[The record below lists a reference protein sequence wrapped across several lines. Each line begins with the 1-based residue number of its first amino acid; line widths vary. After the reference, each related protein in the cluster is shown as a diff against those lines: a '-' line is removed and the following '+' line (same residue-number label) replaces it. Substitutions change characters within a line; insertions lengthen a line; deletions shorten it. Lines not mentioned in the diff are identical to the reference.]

1 MDRKGRRGLHPN
13 ERGQT
18 MTLTEKT
25 YVGLIGLL
33 TGLVLLVL
41 ASTSKAAEKYPTPK
55 HLRGGQVT
63 LKTNTGLWKGRSED
77 LAIVKRKNLS
87 KYKSCKKLMER
98 CPMPVAKTR
107 MVRTITKT
115 KKIIKPNT
123 VTFHAGVGKNG
134 VIVKDEKDSVLIEP
148 KTVPILGMSY
158 ARHIGS
164 GFSVGI
170 SVYTN
175 ETFTGNV
182 GYSW

>member
-1 MDRKGRRGLHPN
+1 
-13 ERGQT
+13 

-33 TGLVLLVL
+33 TGLVLLVISMPAKADSRYPVPEHL
-41 ASTSKAAEKYPTPK
+41 KGGRMELKTKRGTSRSTSE
-55 HLRGGQVT
+55 VT
-63 LKTNTGLWKGRSED
+63 AW
-77 LAIVKRKNLS
+77 VKRKNLT
-87 KYKSCKKLMER
+87 KYKSCTALRTLTEQK
-98 CPMPVAKTR
+98 CGTQPKTR
-107 MVRTITKT
+107 LVRTITKT
-115 KKIIKPNT
+115 ITRKIVKPNT

-134 VIVKDEKDSVLIEP
+134 VIVRDEKDSVLIEP

-158 ARHIGS
+158 ARQVGS